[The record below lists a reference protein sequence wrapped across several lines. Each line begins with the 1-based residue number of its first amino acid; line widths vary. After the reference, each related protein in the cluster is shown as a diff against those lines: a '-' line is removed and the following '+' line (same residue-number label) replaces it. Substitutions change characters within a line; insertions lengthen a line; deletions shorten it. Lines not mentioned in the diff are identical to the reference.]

1 MTETKSSSNTLVF
14 ICLVLFF
21 DSMGVGLI
29 LPVMPDLIDL
39 LSGLPN
45 SEAARISGYLLF
57 TFAAMQFVAAPFLG
71 GLSDRYGRRPVLLV
85 ALLGFSLDYFVMAAA
100 PTLAWLYIARLVS
113 GLFGGTYAAA
123 NASMVDITEPENRA
137 RNFGMLGAST
147 GLGFIFGPVLGGL
160 LGEYGARLPFIV
172 SGILIMATCIYG
184 YFTFPETL
192 KPENRR
198 DFELARANPFGSLI
212 SIARHREVLVVLAA
226 LFLIQLASQSYGSIW
241 SFFTIEV
248 VGWSPFGIGLSAAV
262 YGAGLVI
269 VQGFLTGPVVKRFG
283 EIKAAYFSISI
294 GIATYLGLAFA
305 GGATSIYVWV
315 IIGSLSGFVFPAM
328 QALMTKRIPED
339 AQGEL
344 QGAIGSAYSLSAII
358 GPLAMTFLF
367 GYFTSKSEVYFPGAA
382 FIGASIL
389 VALALFVFA
398 YGTRRGFSDAEES
411 PDQN

>member
-1 MTETKSSSNTLVF
+1 
-14 ICLVLFF
+14 
-21 DSMGVGLI
+21 MGVGLI
-29 LPVMPDLIDL
+29 LPVMPDLIAGF
-39 LSGLPN
+39 SEISN
-45 SEAARISGYLLF
+45 SNAALISGYLLF

-71 GLSDRYGRRPVLLV
+71 GLSDRFGRRPVLLV

-100 PTLAWLYIARLVS
+100 PTLAWLFVARLIS

-123 NASMVDITEPENRA
+123 NASIVDITAPEDRA
-137 RNFGMLGAST
+137 RNFGLLGAAT

-198 DFELARANPFGSLI
+198 KFELKRANPFGSLI
-212 SIARHREVLVVLAA
+212 SIARHRYVLMILAS
-226 LFLIQLASQSYGSIW
+226 LFLMQLAGQSYVSIW

-248 VGWSPFGIGLSAAV
+248 AGWSPLGIGLSAAV
-262 YGAGLVI
+262 YGATLVF

-283 EIKAAYFSISI
+283 EVRAALFSIAI
-294 GIATYLGLAFA
+294 GIITYTGLAFA
-305 GGATSIYVWV
+305 GGAASIYFW
-315 IIGSLSGFVFPAM
+315 IIFGGLSGFAFPAM

-344 QGAIGSAYSLSAII
+344 QGAVASAFSLSAII
-358 GPLAMTFLF
+358 GPLVMSQIF
-367 GYFTSKSEVYFPGAA
+367 GHFTGKSDIYFPGAA
-382 FIGASIL
+382 FIGATIL
-389 VALALFVFA
+389 ITLALGVFA
-398 YGTRRGFSDAEES
+398 YTTRPGVSDIARS
-411 PDQN
+411 PDTS